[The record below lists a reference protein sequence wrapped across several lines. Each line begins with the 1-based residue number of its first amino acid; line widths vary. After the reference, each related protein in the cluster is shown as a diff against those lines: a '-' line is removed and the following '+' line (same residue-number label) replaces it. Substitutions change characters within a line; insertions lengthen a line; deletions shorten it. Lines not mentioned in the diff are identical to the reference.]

1 MTLWRLVGTCGGRSV
16 GSGAG
21 QTASEGSSRPTLT
34 PSHLLTVAT
43 WTLPHVDTD
52 PNPLPGLTEVS
63 RGSKSCPRKGLTEEL
78 FRFLGP
84 TPIRRTGGL
93 TPCTYFL
100 FFFNNSVSVNKMR
113 KLRLRQ
119 VNSLA

>member
-1 MTLWRLVGTCGGRSV
+1 MVHVEDALWGL
-16 GSGAG
+16 GAG

-34 PSHLLTVAT
+34 PSHLLAVAT

-52 PNPLPGLTEVS
+52 PNLLQGLTEVS
-63 RGSKSCPRKGLTEEL
+63 RGSKSCHRKGLTEEL

-84 TPIRRTGGL
+84 TPVRRTGGL
-93 TPCTYFL
+93 TPCTY

-119 VNSLA
+119 VKSLA